1 MISRPQR
8 GAHHTPHRRGWP
20 IAHLRRFRGT
30 GKRKIPAM
38 KRGKDVRNAIAKPID
53 GKPPEEIPVLSF
65 VMVQKA
71 SGTFILRFVTNED
84 VIGDL
89 QRQSALDTFLTDVDQ
104 LYAEFKRRF
113 EQ

>member
-1 MISRPQR
+1 
-8 GAHHTPHRRGWP
+8 
-20 IAHLRRFRGT
+20 
-30 GKRKIPAM
+30 M
-38 KRGKDVRNAIAKPID
+38 KRGKDVRDASGQPID

-71 SGTFILRFVTNED
+71 SGAFILRFVTNED

-89 QRQSALDTFLTDVDQ
+89 QRQSALGTFLTDIDE

>member
-1 MISRPQR
+1 
-8 GAHHTPHRRGWP
+8 
-20 IAHLRRFRGT
+20 
-30 GKRKIPAM
+30 M
-38 KRGKDVRNAIAKPID
+38 KRRKDVRDASGKPID

-65 VMVQKA
+65 VMVQKT
-71 SGTFILRFVTNED
+71 SGTFILRCVTNED

-89 QRQSALDTFLTDVDQ
+89 QRQSALDTFLKDVDE

>member
-1 MISRPQR
+1 
-8 GAHHTPHRRGWP
+8 
-20 IAHLRRFRGT
+20 
-30 GKRKIPAM
+30 M
-38 KRGKDVRNAIAKPID
+38 KRGKDVRDTSGKPID
-53 GKPPEEIPVLSF
+53 GKPSEEIPVLSF

-71 SGTFILRFVTNED
+71 SGTFILRCVTNED

-89 QRQSALDTFLTDVDQ
+89 QKQSALDTFLTDVDE

>member
-1 MISRPQR
+1 MRDASGQ
-8 GAHHTPHRRGWP
+8 
-20 IAHLRRFRGT
+20 
-30 GKRKIPAM
+30 
-38 KRGKDVRNAIAKPID
+38 PID

-71 SGTFILRFVTNED
+71 SGAFILRFVTNED
-84 VIGDL
+84 VIDL
-89 QRQSALDTFLTDVDQ
+89 QRQSALGTFLTDIDE

>member
-1 MISRPQR
+1 
-8 GAHHTPHRRGWP
+8 
-20 IAHLRRFRGT
+20 
-30 GKRKIPAM
+30 M
-38 KRGKDVRNAIAKPID
+38 KRGKAVRDATGRPID

-71 SGTFILRFVTNED
+71 SGAFILRFVTNED

-89 QRQSALDTFLTDVDQ
+89 QKQNALNAFLTDVDE
-104 LYAEFKRRF
+104 LYAEFKMRF

>member
-1 MISRPQR
+1 MRDATR
-8 GAHHTPHRRGWP
+8 
-20 IAHLRRFRGT
+20 
-30 GKRKIPAM
+30 
-38 KRGKDVRNAIAKPID
+38 KPID
-53 GKPPEEIPVLSF
+53 GKPLEDIPVLSF

-71 SGTFILRFVTNED
+71 SGTFILRCVANED

-89 QRQSALDTFLTDVDQ
+89 QKQSALDTFLTDVDE